1 MLVLPWVSSGAA
13 CNFVWPHK
21 VVICG
26 LECIKELLAHS
37 DKYRLLVFLPPKV
50 SCLLLHLLVPTLGYN
65 WRLQV
70 GGLDLK
76 PLSFLVDGG
85 LPVPRLTITLYVNK
99 FMKLFAIKYHPR
111 VVGEGRY
118 QVNVDIGAEEYLLA
132 NQLRIGLVLL
142 EYQEESVE

>member
-1 MLVLPWVSSGAA
+1 MLLPPWVSVGDAR
-13 CNFVWPHK
+13 NLVRPHE

-26 LECIKELLAHS
+26 LECIKELLAYS
-37 DKYRLLVFLPPKV
+37 DKYRLLVFLPPEV
-50 SCLLLHLLVPTLGYN
+50 PCLLLDLLVPALGYER
-65 WRLQV
+65 RLQV

-85 LPVPRLTITLYVNK
+85 LPIPRLTITLYVNK
-99 FMKLFAIKYHPR
+99 LMKLFAIKYHTR
-111 VVGEGRY
+111 VVGQGRY